1 MTEIN
6 MRLEDWLDDLCVRF
20 IVNLPREELESV
32 ERICFQ
38 VEEAQWFYEDFIRP
52 LDPNLPSLKLR
63 EFALRI
69 FQHCPLMSQWS
80 HYHHSTAFSEFL
92 AYKTRV
98 PVRGAIL
105 LNQEMD
111 EVVLVKGW
119 KKGANWSFPRGKINK
134 EEKDLDCAVRE
145 VYEETGFDIRAS
157 GLIKDEKNV
166 KYIEI
171 PMREQN
177 MRLYVLRGVP
187 KDTHFEPR
195 TRKEISKI
203 EWYKLSDLPTL
214 KKNKQH
220 ENVPYQNN
228 NKFYMVATFL
238 GPLKKWIAKQRKLD
252 QARIS
257 HPHIAI
263 QEEMGGAIITE
274 DEGTEDHQDITE
286 EYPTHPAPAMPILPP
301 VHSDLPEVSA
311 PLDPTVHLKRL
322 LNIGPAASTAP
333 TGQPDSDP
341 QLEQQH
347 QHISNIDKGNA
358 LLQLLRKGSETHPP
372 ENPPI
377 APIPVHPSRA
387 LPTIHSQQTTPQPTP
402 AQVFAPPVT
411 QLGTRNQYPQH
422 PQNQI
427 SNQPPYTYSEQKPAA
442 RPRHEYVGQVPH
454 QMPHEPAKPPFTAY
468 PPPLRQIGTQPP
480 TSSTHHVTPPYHRTG
495 DPQFASN
502 HQKLQTALPSVPPAN
517 ALPLPKLNSHSLA
530 LLSVFK
536 GDSVKNTATMPGS
549 IPASPVEPFPQN
561 DAKSQ
566 HKNQLLR
573 MLKQSSGSHL
583 RNGGGLHSPGRV
595 ELATQSSPKIQE
607 QTGMHPPG
615 LSLAGQTK
623 APVILQNPH
632 RPRTPSQP
640 TVGKTAATLSAPLNL
655 PNFEGIAKSP
665 RSPRREKKHTPS
677 SQPSA
682 MKSNIK
688 ILPRPTSNNNEGVP
702 VAVKAN
708 TLSSAPRP
716 NVKLS
721 EITKPFKPKILRRP
735 DKDNLDAYLPTSTVT
750 VSAFSKPEP
759 PPVSDDEVVQK
770 TLPQPQFDQRPSQS
784 ATQKETLLSLFNKDL
799 PPQSTGIKQDMTR
812 QAKSPVLVSPP
823 FSTLISP
830 TTDPLNSP
838 REATRGVGSER
849 RSGAASPSN
858 QAFLIGYL
866 EDVATGKK

>member
-1 MTEIN
+1 

-105 LNQEMD
+105 LNHEMD

-145 VYEETGFDIRAS
+145 VYEETGFDIRAA
-157 GLIKDEKNV
+157 GLIQNEQDV

-252 QARIS
+252 QARAS
-257 HPHIAI
+257 HPNLASH
-263 QEEMGGAIITE
+263 EETVGGIITE
-274 DEGTEDHQDITE
+274 DEGAEEHHDITGG
-286 EYPTHPAPAMPILPP
+286 YPSHQVSSMQMPLPL
-301 VHSDLPEVSA
+301 HSDLPEVSA
-311 PLDPTVHLKRL
+311 PLDPSAHLKRL
-322 LNIGPAASTAP
+322 LNIGAVAPTAP
-333 TGQPDSDP
+333 VTQPEP
-341 QLEQQH
+341 VQH
-347 QHISNIDKGNA
+347 QHHHQQHSISNVEKGNA

-372 ENPPI
+372 ENPPL

-387 LPTIHSQQTTPQPTP
+387 LPTVHSQQTTPQPIPGQSIP
-402 AQVFAPPVT
+402 APHMS
-411 QLGTRNQYPQH
+411 LGPDDQFPQH
-422 PQNQI
+422 MQN
-427 SNQPPYTYSEQKPAA
+427 PPHMGHVSQQAYNYPDQKSA
-442 RPRHEYVGQVPH
+442 PRHQYGYVGQTPQQVSS
-454 QMPHEPAKPPFTAY
+454 HEHTKPPFTAY
-468 PPPLRQIGTQPP
+468 PPPLRQVDSLPS
-480 TSSTHHVTPPYHRTG
+480 TSTAQNVPPPYHRTG
-495 DPQFASN
+495 DPQFASSQQLPRMN
-502 HQKLQTALPSVPPAN
+502 MPSVPPAT

-536 GDSVKNTATMPGS
+536 GENSKNTTTTLPSQPTQAHAEVDPKAQHKNELLKMLKQPSGS
-549 IPASPVEPFPQN
+549 IP
-561 DAKSQ
+561 
-566 HKNQLLR
+566 
-573 MLKQSSGSHL
+573 
-583 RNGGGLHSPGRV
+583 RNGTIAHPQGHA
-595 ELATQSSPKIQE
+595 ELATQNSPRIKAQSGTQPTEI
-607 QTGMHPPG
+607 TLDGHV
-615 LSLAGQTK
+615 K
-623 APVILQNPH
+623 APVILQNPR
-632 RPRTPSQP
+632 RPRTPTQAAAGQ
-640 TVGKTAATLSAPLNL
+640 TGATLSAPLNL
-655 PNFEGIAKSP
+655 PNFDGIAKSP
-665 RSPRREKKHTPS
+665 RSPRREKPAPAHTP
-677 SQPSA
+677 
-682 MKSNIK
+682 KTNIK
-688 ILPRPTSNNNEGVP
+688 ILPRPVANNKEATPPATKVQSP
-702 VAVKAN
+702 SPTPPRAN
-708 TLSSAPRP
+708 VR
-716 NVKLS
+716 LS
-721 EITKPFKPKILRRP
+721 ELTKPSKPKILRRP
-735 DKDNLDAYLPTSTVT
+735 DKDNLEAYLPTSTVT
-750 VSAFSKPEP
+750 VSAFTQPERRATP
-759 PPVSDDEVVQK
+759 DEGPAKQ
-770 TLPQPQFDQRPSQS
+770 TQATFDQRTSQS
-784 ATQKETLLSLFNKDL
+784 AAQKETLLSLFSKDTTT
-799 PPQSTGIKQDMTR
+799 PPTAAKQETKR
-812 QAKSPVLVSPP
+812 QVKSPVLVSPP
-823 FSTLISP
+823 FSTLLSP
-830 TTDPLNSP
+830 ATDPLNSP
-838 REATRGVGSER
+838 KEATGGPGSDKQ
-849 RSGAASPSN
+849 SSITSPTN
-858 QAFLIGYL
+858 QAFLLGYL
-866 EDVATGKK
+866 EGVAMGKK